1 VKSCQ
6 DLVSRMTAGPRNTRP
21 KAVSQRRQSE
31 DDASGSD
38 QKRLHYEALSAVK
51 GDWKAVAR
59 TPAKD
64 IAASDYEIALAAV
77 MQCGAALRYLGP
89 ELVADRSIAAAAVSC
104 NGLALRYVAE
114 ELRRDWQIV
123 MTAVS
128 NCGIALQYAVSQLRD
143 DRDIVLAA
151 VSRSGHALKYASQ
164 RLRSDPDVVLAG
176 VSSSGHALQF
186 AAEGLRSNRPIVMA
200 AIANSPESLRYASE
214 AIQQDE
220 AVLQEV
226 LIQLPP
232 NFVLLRLN
240 TISGRSCVVVRE
252 CNYASTDKE
261 ACLALELVLAKV
273 CASQLGLLRSDRA
286 TLELVLLGCSSLP
299 HFSVYLWPKLR
310 SGCIN
315 EIQVLQRALG
325 KA

>member
-1 VKSCQ
+1 MIAWPSNSCTTVV
-6 DLVSRMTAGPRNTRP
+6 VSAT
-21 KAVSQRRQSE
+21 KHSE
-31 DDASGSD
+31 DNASVSD
-38 QKRLHYEALSAVK
+38 RKRLYHEALSAVQE
-51 GDWKAVAR
+51 DWKAIAR
-59 TPAKD
+59 TPVKD
-64 IAASDYEIALAAV
+64 MAANNHEIALAAV

-89 ELVADRSIAAAAVSC
+89 ELVADQSIAAAAVAC

-114 ELRRDWQIV
+114 ELQSDRQIV
-123 MTAVS
+123 LTAVS
-128 NCGIALQYAVSQLRD
+128 SCGLALQYAASHLRD
-143 DRDIVLAA
+143 DREIVSAA
-151 VSRSGHALKYASQ
+151 VSTSGHALKYASQ

-186 AAEGLRSNRPIVMA
+186 AGEELRNSRFIVMT